1 MKNLN
6 DLGLLGLGS
15 RLKRLSDNLYR
26 QIDKVYKHEKVT
38 FQARNY
44 PLLQLLYENESMS
57 VTNLAD
63 MLGQTHPAI
72 SQMSKKLEQNGWI
85 YHQVDSQDER
95 KRLLSITPAG
105 FDIFDT
111 LSPIWKD
118 LQVILGR
125 LMVTSTGNL
134 MNNIELLER
143 QLDKKDLIDRMSELR
158 RERLINSVEI
168 IHFED
173 EHAEAFYQLNRA
185 WLEKYFYV
193 EDIDHQIL
201 SQAKKYIIDPGG
213 FVLVARVADRVVGT
227 AALIASDD
235 GLLELSKMA
244 VDADFQGLGIGE
256 KLAVAA
262 IKQYQATDFKG
273 LYLESNRQLVA
284 ALGLYTKLGFVE
296 QEPPTEQSA
305 YTRADIY
312 MRLKE

>member
-6 DLGLLGLGS
+6 DLGLLGLGT
-15 RLKRLSDNLYR
+15 RLKRLSDTLFR
-26 QIDKVYKHEKVT
+26 QIDKVYAHEKVA

-44 PLLQLLYENESMS
+44 PLLQLLNENESMS
-57 VTNLAD
+57 VTKLAD
-63 MLGQTHPAI
+63 MLGQSHPAI
-72 SQMSKKLEQNGWI
+72 SQTSKKLEQSGWI

-105 FDIFDT
+105 FEVFDK

-143 QLDKKDLIDRMSELR
+143 QLDKSDLVEKMAELR
-158 RERLINSVEI
+158 HERLINSVEI
-168 IHFED
+168 IHFEQK
-173 EHAEAFYQLNRA
+173 HAEIFYQLNRA

-193 EDIDHQIL
+193 EDIDHQVL
-201 SQAKKYIIDPGG
+201 SKPQEYIIDPGG
-213 FVLVARVADRVVGT
+213 FVLLARIGERIVGT
-227 AALIASDD
+227 TALIASKN

-244 VDADFQGLGIGE
+244 VEPDFQGLGIGE

-262 IKQYQATDFKG
+262 IQQYQATDFKR

-284 ALGLYTKLGFVE
+284 ALNLYIKLGFVE
-296 QEPPTEQSA
+296 QEPPKKQSD
-305 YTRADIY
+305 YSRADIY
-312 MRLKE
+312 MVFSE

>member
-1 MKNLN
+1 MKDLN

-15 RLKRLSDNLYR
+15 RLKRLSDSLYR
-26 QIDKVYKHEKVT
+26 QIDKVYSNEKVA

-57 VTNLAD
+57 VTKLAD
-63 MLGQTHPAI
+63 VLGQTHPAV
-72 SQMSKKLEQNGWI
+72 SQMSKKLEQSGWI
-85 YHQVDSQDER
+85 YHHVDSKDER
-95 KRLLSITPAG
+95 RRMLSITPAG
-105 FDIFDT
+105 FEVFDR
-111 LSPIWKD
+111 LSPIWSD

-143 QLDKKDLIDRMSELR
+143 QLDKKDLVERMGELR

-168 IHFED
+168 VHFEEKYTD
-173 EHAEAFYQLNRA
+173 NFYKLNRS

-201 SQAKKYIIDPGG
+201 SSPQEVIIDKGG
-213 FVLVARVADRVVGT
+213 FILMARIADRIVGT
-227 AALIASDD
+227 AALIAAKNGS
-235 GLLELSKMA
+235 LELSKMA

-262 IKQYQATDFKG
+262 IQQYQATDFKG
-273 LYLESNRQLVA
+273 LFLESNRQLVP
-284 ALGLYTKLGFVE
+284 ALNLYTKLGFVE
-296 QEPPTEQSA
+296 KPSPNEHSM
-305 YTRADIY
+305 YSRADIY
-312 MRLKE
+312 MELVE